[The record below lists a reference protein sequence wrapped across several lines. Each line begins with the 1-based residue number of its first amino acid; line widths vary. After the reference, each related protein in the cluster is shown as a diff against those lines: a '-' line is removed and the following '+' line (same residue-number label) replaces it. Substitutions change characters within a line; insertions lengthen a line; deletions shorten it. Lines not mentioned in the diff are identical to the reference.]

1 MVYVDDFLLAHD
13 DRYDRERVLSL
24 FTWGSKTELKTEES
38 ICLKGKQ
45 IHLKFDRQKNVYFL
59 SLLQTAFIES
69 MRGPQTK
76 IPKSKFDQE
85 LATEDLLEMRSVA
98 GSLQWVSGQL
108 RPDVAIV
115 SLSSRAQ
122 KTKYSKPPVDE
133 RGTRVQV
140 NFLDGCFRIAE
151 RWAEPSEH
159 FEFAGS
165 VMIHII
171 VHAEGIRIER
181 FDLERGA
188 LRLHSSRRCIPPR
201 LEWLVR
207 GDQKRV
213 DDGHRRKR
221 HTTYELRSVIV
232 PPYSIRMSARDHRAM
247 ANALLELLTMDAES
261 AEPPSEIR
269 SRDPLA
275 LQLVENRL
283 TLIAEVA
290 LEGAEV
296 QVMGEEG
303 GHEWNRLGTWEPVLP
318 RCGLRFSYHMQRKP
332 DGGPRDVFIRGDVS
346 SIKPVQLVI
355 SAPFVHLA
363 SRVFNDSSENMHYG
377 YLFAG
382 VNISG
387 IACHVSVEEGRAYFF
402 ACLILQTL
410 SPAGLST
417 GGRRVNML
425 KEHPM
430 RVMSTLEEADVTW
443 DTKKEGFLMC
453 RLVMPRP
460 PQLVLLIT
468 STVCVLNR
476 TPADLE
482 IRFLAPSAASREA
495 LQPVTAGSTRLSIDA
510 RLLSEGVAAPTATEM
525 AEPLAEAEKPASP
538 EGTLLL
544 GAGQLLS
551 APPKAQLR
559 MGQAVLQL
567 RPALTD
573 GGVTYTWSEQFF
585 AVPVAN
591 PNSSDVT
598 VCASP
603 PADMQEVLPKNWL
616 YLRTSCG
623 TNPQQGWSHVE
634 VQAPFTVVNALP
646 CDILC
651 QFNPRE
657 RERLPVECGSNV
669 DLAVDNGF
677 GGEVVV
683 PTNGQAEVMPIRL
696 DEEGCFRWVCNGKG
710 GRTRPRWQN
719 LNSLIVV
726 VNAKP
731 RSEFVDRCAWHGN
744 SPIELR
750 RGEVEWHCVE
760 ASMGTRSDAPQL
772 RIAPQSLL
780 PCFEC
785 VAEDCVFRVGQ
796 QFIGRELPS
805 SHLQDLSVSFAVR
818 DTQGHASSWS
828 LPLPAVSGRGSSE
841 TVQLDFRGM
850 YINLN
855 AMRSGRELI
864 VYTRWWFV
872 NSTGRPMWSSF
883 TAHFVHQRTKAG
895 ERRRLSPLTATG
907 LSDLRLQQPGGP
919 GPLHPV
925 ASFSSKVS
933 ILPEIQNDAGDGV
946 AYLSLRSHAPLE
958 VIVPDVGGAT
968 SVDLTPLHPCCLRTE
983 TVALVEAIRGVPS
996 CLVSLVPA
1004 MMRFGTKK
1012 KAWTWAALKALSA
1025 YFVVMTCLP
1034 SVVQVFFKQCQCPSD
1049 TAVLVP
1055 PNSSRPFWWLAT
1067 QDQQVQVAAR
1077 MVGDNRTK
1085 LSWCHAF
1092 ELKESKIGA
1101 RSASAGRSGARSPRP
1116 GRAGAYPV
1124 ILKCGT
1130 SATSAGLYA
1139 HRELLCVCID
1149 YDAASLAVCGSGGLA
1164 AYQGPTVAYA

>member
-1 MVYVDDFLLAHD
+1 MH
-13 DRYDRERVLSL
+13 VL
-24 FTWGSKTELKTEES
+24 
-38 ICLKGKQ
+38 
-45 IHLKFDRQKNVYFL
+45 
-59 SLLQTAFIES
+59 
-69 MRGPQTK
+69 PQ
-76 IPKSKFDQE
+76 
-85 LATEDLLEMRSVA
+85 LVMDLVTV
-98 GSLQWVSGQL
+98 G
-108 RPDVAIV
+108 
-115 SLSSRAQ
+115 LSSWQHCTFRNDRVQVMLAPPEPQ
-122 KTKYSKPPVDE
+122 RGYPAPPSKPPVDE

-188 LRLHSSRRCIPPR
+188 LRLHSSRRNPTTLCPC

-303 GHEWNRLGTWEPVLP
+303 GHEWPGICGNARCQLLEVTVDSRQGSTPTVNIFGRELELDISSRNHRLGTWEPVLP

-387 IACHVSVEEGRAYFF
+387 IACHVSVEEGAEGLVLPPSSQAVPLDSLLTGRGRA
-402 ACLILQTL
+402 
-410 SPAGLST
+410 ST
-417 GGRRVNML
+417 GSTPCLFLRLLDSPDAEPCRIEYGR
-425 KEHPM
+425 
-430 RVMSTLEEADVTW
+430 EADVTW

-651 QFNPRE
+651 QFNPRVNRRKMGKE

-726 VNAKP
+726 VNAK
-731 RSEFVDRCAWHGN
+731 
-744 SPIELR
+744 

-785 VAEDCVFRVGQ
+785 VAE
-796 QFIGRELPS
+796 
-805 SHLQDLSVSFAVR
+805 DLSVSFAVR

-872 NSTGRPMWSSF
+872 NSTG
-883 TAHFVHQRTKAG
+883 
-895 ERRRLSPLTATG
+895 

-958 VIVPDVGGAT
+958 VIVPDVRT
-968 SVDLTPLHPCCLRTE
+968 LR
-983 TVALVEAIRGVPS
+983 
-996 CLVSLVPA
+996 
-1004 MMRFGTKK
+1004 
-1012 KAWTWAALKALSA
+1012 
-1025 YFVVMTCLP
+1025 
-1034 SVVQVFFKQCQCPSD
+1034 
-1049 TAVLVP
+1049 
-1055 PNSSRPFWWLAT
+1055 
-1067 QDQQVQVAAR
+1067 
-1077 MVGDNRTK
+1077 
-1085 LSWCHAF
+1085 HH
-1092 ELKESKIGA
+1092 
-1101 RSASAGRSGARSPRP
+1101 
-1116 GRAGAYPV
+1116 
-1124 ILKCGT
+1124 T
-1130 SATSAGLYA
+1130 SADDMAL
-1139 HRELLCVCID
+1139 
-1149 YDAASLAVCGSGGLA
+1149 
-1164 AYQGPTVAYA
+1164 QF